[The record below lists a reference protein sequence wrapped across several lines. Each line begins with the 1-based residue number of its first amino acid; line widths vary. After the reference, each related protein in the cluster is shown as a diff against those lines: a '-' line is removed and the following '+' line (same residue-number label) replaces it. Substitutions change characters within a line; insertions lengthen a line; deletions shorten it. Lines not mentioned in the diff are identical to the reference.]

1 MRTAARA
8 AVLLAGLM
16 ASLVQAP
23 NAVAEPDLE
32 FCRDMAAVGY
42 PGNCATLVSLARDVC
57 AQYDRGLDWSTI
69 LQRLDLATK
78 DEGLSNYIIAGAPL
92 YFCPQHDDK
101 T

>member
-1 MRTAARA
+1 MTKAAGSA
-8 AVLLAGLM
+8 LLLAGLI
-16 ASLVQAP
+16 ASLTIAP
-23 NAVAEPDLE
+23 SAVAQPELD

-42 PGNCATLVSLARDVC
+42 PTDCATLAKLARDVC
-57 AQYDRGLDWSTI
+57 TQYDQGLEWEAI